1 MISNID
7 AFVDSLQSIDRF
19 LRRLDIYTQIPPTP
33 AVDELVVEIM
43 VEIISMLFL
52 VTKEFE
58 KRRSSESLLADVLVY
73 SELRSQIWKEI
84 FQ

>member
-1 MISNID
+1 
-7 AFVDSLQSIDRF
+7 
-19 LRRLDIYTQIPPTP
+19 
-33 AVDELVVEIM
+33 VDELVVEIM

>member
-1 MISNID
+1 VISNID